1 MTEYV
6 QLYFI
11 LFDKVNF
18 NIKMDDEMMLGIRS
32 CRRGQEQLGFGVYS
46 SGGH

>member
-1 MTEYV
+1 MNTYYY
-6 QLYFI
+6 LIF
-11 LFDKVNF
+11 FDKVNF
-18 NIKMDDEMMLGIRS
+18 KMKMNDEMMLGIRS

>member
-1 MTEYV
+1 MR
-6 QLYFI
+6 LYLYN

-18 NIKMDDEMMLGIRS
+18 KIKMNDEMMLGSRS
-32 CRRGQEQLGFGVYS
+32 CRRGREQLGFGVYS